1 MDVQRHFTLCGHGQE
16 KKQRTAPLVYHV
28 QIAQDSTSCA
38 GSTGEAALG
47 SDIHAVEF
55 NVYQAFGER
64 KYQQIITRQ
73 RLRGKATELL
83 LMEVS
88 RRSPVLISRGL
99 QGTRIRLSLHGYTRG
114 CPARSK
120 YPMTTQEV
128 LSAYNSYY
136 AVLIRRLEKE
146 KDKVSSND

>member
-1 MDVQRHFTLCGHGQE
+1 MHVQRHYMRSWTGEEATHCASCLSC
-16 KKQRTAPLVYHV
+16 P
-28 QIAQDSTSCA
+28 DSTSCA

-55 NVYQAFGER
+55 NAYQAFGQR
-64 KYQQIITRQ
+64 KYQQTATRQ
-73 RLRGKATELL
+73 RLRGKATEL

-99 QGTRIRLSLHGYTRG
+99 QGTRIRLNLKVELHGYTRG

-128 LSAYNSYY
+128 LSTYNSYY
-136 AVLIRRLEKE
+136 AVLIRRLEKK